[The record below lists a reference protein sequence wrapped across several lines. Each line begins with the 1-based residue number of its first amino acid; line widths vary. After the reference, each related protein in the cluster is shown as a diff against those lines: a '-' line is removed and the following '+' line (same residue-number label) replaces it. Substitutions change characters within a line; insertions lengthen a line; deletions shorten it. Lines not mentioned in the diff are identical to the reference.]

1 MTGAVRATPKARLA
15 SARTVPP
22 PGLAALGLSWN
33 GLKHNRAFDVLVGNN
48 AVRTALF
55 AIFSPGQWLQATD
68 PLNGPQMPDGGRSP
82 SCRPKSRGPCRDLG
96 KAVYRTALKPAP
108 ELRRCA

>member
-33 GLKHNRAFDVLVGNN
+33 GLKHNRAFDVLVGNS
-48 AVRTALF
+48 AVRTALD
-55 AIFSPGQWLQATD
+55 AIFSPSQWPQATD

-82 SCRPKSRGPCRDLG
+82 SCRPNPWLIELVGSFGALG
-96 KAVYRTALKPAP
+96 VAERA
-108 ELRRCA
+108 

>member
-1 MTGAVRATPKARLA
+1 MPYGLRTKARLA

-33 GLKHNRAFDVLVGNN
+33 GLKHNQAFDVLVGNN

-55 AIFSPGQWLQATD
+55 AIFSPGQWSQATD

-82 SCRPKSRGPCRDLG
+82 SCRPNLWLIELVGSFGALG
-96 KAVYRTALKPAP
+96 VAQRA
-108 ELRRCA
+108 

>member
-1 MTGAVRATPKARLA
+1 MPYGLRR
-15 SARTVPP
+15 RQGWHP
-22 PGLAALGLSWN
+22 PGRSRLLAWRALGLSWK

-55 AIFSPGQWLQATD
+55 AIFSPGQWPQATGAN

-82 SCRPKSRGPCRDLG
+82 SCRPNLWLIELVGSFGALG
-96 KAVYRTALKPAP
+96 VAQRA
-108 ELRRCA
+108 

>member
-22 PGLAALGLSWN
+22 PGLLTGAWASWK

-55 AIFSPGQWLQATD
+55 AIFSPSQWPQATD
-68 PLNGPQMPDGGRSP
+68 PLNGPEMPDGGRLP
-82 SCRPKSRGPCRDLG
+82 SCRPNLWLIELVRSFGALG
-96 KAVYRTALKPAP
+96 VAQRA
-108 ELRRCA
+108 

>member
-33 GLKHNRAFDVLVGNN
+33 GLKHNRALDVLVGNN
-48 AVRTALF
+48 AVRTDLD
-55 AIFSPGQWLQATD
+55 AICSPGQWRQATD

-82 SCRPKSRGPCRDLG
+82 SGRPNPWLIELVGSFGALG
-96 KAVYRTALKPAP
+96 VAQRA
-108 ELRRCA
+108 

>member
-48 AVRTALF
+48 AVRTALD
-55 AIFSPGQWLQATD
+55 AIFSPGQWPQATIRSTAHRC
-68 PLNGPQMPDGGRSP
+68 PTEPGR
-82 SCRPKSRGPCRDLG
+82 RVVARIFG
-96 KAVYRTALKPAP
+96 
-108 ELRRCA
+108 